1 LNNVPAGMVSV
12 SASYNNRHHK
22 TITTDLASGKTIKI
36 TITLPAEE
44 STTASP
50 SPTTGQGNDNTAVNN
65 TGILYGTV
73 FKTKEEA
80 GKNNPYDLEGVPLPN
95 TAVTITYIYNSKT
108 ITKTV
113 NSASNGKFEF
123 TGLPLNISIRIS
135 SRGTTQNK
143 TLTTESIKQ
152 YVQFGWD
159 GEITIK

>member
-1 LNNVPAGMVSV
+1 
-12 SASYNNRHHK
+12 
-22 TITTDLASGKTIKI
+22 
-36 TITLPAEE
+36 
-44 STTASP
+44 
-50 SPTTGQGNDNTAVNN
+50 VNN

-95 TAVTITYIYNSKT
+95 TAVTITYTYNGKT

-113 NSASNGKFEF
+113 NSTSNGKFEF

-135 SRGTTQNK
+135 SRGTNQNK
-143 TLTTESIKQ
+143 TLTTASIKQ

>member
-1 LNNVPAGMVSV
+1 MERFLKP
-12 SASYNNRHHK
+12 K
-22 TITTDLASGKTIKI
+22 KKL
-36 TITLPAEE
+36 E
-44 STTASP
+44 
-50 SPTTGQGNDNTAVNN
+50 
-65 TGILYGTV
+65 
-73 FKTKEEA
+73 
-80 GKNNPYDLEGVPLPN
+80 KNNPYDLEGVPLPN